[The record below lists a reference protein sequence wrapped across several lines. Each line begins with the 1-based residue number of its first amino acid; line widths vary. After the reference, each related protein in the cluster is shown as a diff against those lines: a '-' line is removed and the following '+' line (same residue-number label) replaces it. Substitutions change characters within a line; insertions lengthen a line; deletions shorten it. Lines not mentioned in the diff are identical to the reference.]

1 MKSWPKP
8 IVREQAKLVMLDAL
22 FFLVSI
28 FMIIWSFSLQ
38 TVLFAAL
45 LTGGYTYFLY
55 RRYRKIQSGYDVF
68 DGECIETKQNRIAQA
83 FTSQKFTYRF
93 KNKYSIVVHGR
104 KLAVAKGFRF
114 RFYLP
119 KGTLERVRRG
129 KEDVYEYYGFEY
141 LPDQNEEMEVD
152 SGDKTNS

>member
-8 IVREQAKLVMLDAL
+8 IVQEQAKLIMLDIL

-28 FMIIWSFSLQ
+28 FMMIWSFSFQ
-38 TVLFAAL
+38 TILFGIL
-45 LTGGYTYFLY
+45 LTLGYTFFLY
-55 RRYRKIQSGYDVF
+55 RRYRKIQSGYDIY
-68 DGECIETKQNRIAQA
+68 DGECIEIKQNRIAQA

-129 KEDVYEYYGFEY
+129 NENIYEYYGYEY
-141 LPDQNEEMEVD
+141 LPDSSDDSVPTNEDD
-152 SGDKTNS
+152 SDT